1 MKKLALVLA
10 VLTALGT
17 GVYLALPSVIRWQ
30 VEKRFPD
37 VSFRDAEVNWQAEV
51 ITFTEVGFDRGW
63 VKGKLDR
70 VTSDWDR
77 THLTVVGGDI
87 EVDLDARRDEPG
99 GTGEGQKRTLEVSG
113 LTARVKRGS
122 HRATLTEARLE
133 GSRVCFKSAS
143 VENPAL
149 TVEGGCVERD
159 GSAAS
164 AEKVESMKGATVQGV
179 EVGTVVATGV
189 EADLRAKSGK
199 AKSVTTTVTLEG
211 QTLPVEA
218 TGVEAQ
224 HGETGSLKLATLRT
238 KHPWLAPDWTTIED
252 VAVTRGKEVT
262 VRVGPSTIHVEP
274 DTLTVWGDEP
284 CETWASSL
292 PKALRT
298 PPLDT
303 VKLSGSTSFR
313 VTLRP
318 KPSLTIKSA
327 CKATCSTMPNLRKA
341 FTYMAYTS
349 KGERFERT
357 SGPGTKEWMPI
368 GFMGHMPVA
377 VPALEDPGFASHRG
391 FITQAFANS
400 LSDNLKQG
408 RFLRGGSTLTMQLA
422 KNLWLNREKT
432 LGRKAQEFLLAQALE
447 SCYSKDE
454 ILELYLNVVEFG
466 PNRYGLAAG
475 TEHWFKKGPGELTP
489 TESFWM
495 ASILPRPSRTGP
507 PTEAA
512 LQRIEKLMKKLA
524 ENGRIPEF
532 VTEAEA
538 EQVDG
543 TGWEA
548 NQ

>member
-1 MKKLALVLA
+1 MKKLAGALLA
-10 VLTALGT
+10 LALCAI
-17 GVYLALPSVIRWQ
+17 GVYLGLPRFVRWQ
-30 VEKRFPD
+30 VERRFPD
-37 VSFRDAEVNWQAEV
+37 VAFREVEVDWQAKTV
-51 ITFTEVGFDRGW
+51 TFTEVGFDRGW

-77 THLTVVGGDI
+77 THVAVVGGDI
-87 EVDLDARRDEPG
+87 DVDLDVHRESS
-99 GTGEGQKRTLEVSG
+99 GETQKRALDASE
-113 LTARVKRGS
+113 LTVRVKRGE
-122 HRATLTEARLE
+122 HRATLTEARLD
-133 GSRVCFKSAS
+133 GSKVCFKTA
-143 VENPAL
+143 VVTKPAL
-149 TVEGGCVERD
+149 TVEEGCVERD
-159 GSAAS
+159 GSWAS
-164 AEKVESMKGATVQGV
+164 ASKALASGLTLHGV
-179 EVGTVVATGV
+179 EVGQVVATGI
-189 EADLRAKSGK
+189 EINPKDKMATAKTI
-199 AKSVTTTVTLEG
+199 TTTVVLEG

-218 TGVEAQ
+218 TGVTASRDPQ
-224 HGETGSLKLATLRT
+224 QDTIKLTTLRT
-238 KHPWLAPDWTTIED
+238 KHPWLAPDWTTVED

-262 VRVGPSTIHVEP
+262 VRVGPSTVHVEP
-274 DTLTVWGDEP
+274 DTLTVWGDES
-284 CETWASSL
+284 CQTWASSL

-303 VKLSGSTSFR
+303 VKLTGSTSFR

-318 KPSLTIKSA
+318 KPSLTITST
-327 CKATCSTMPNLRKA
+327 CKATCSTMPDLRRA

-349 KGERFERT
+349 KGARFERT
-357 SGPGTKEWMPI
+357 SGRGTKEWVPI
-368 GFMGHMPVA
+368 AFMGHMPLA
-377 VPALEDPGFASHRG
+377 VPTLEDPGFAKHRG

-400 LSDNLKQG
+400 LTDNLKQG

-447 SCYSKDE
+447 SCYQKDE

-466 PNRYGLAAG
+466 PDKYGAAAG
-475 TEHWFKKGPGELTP
+475 SEHWFKKAPGELTP

-512 LQRIEKLMKKLA
+512 LARTEKLMKRLA

-532 VTEAEA
+532 VTEEEA
-538 EQVDG
+538 EQMDD

>member
-1 MKKLALVLA
+1 MKKLAWALAALA
-10 VLTALGT
+10 VCALGA
-17 GVYLALPSVIRWQ
+17 YLSFPRIVRWQ
-30 VEKRFPD
+30 VERRFPD
-37 VSFRDAEVNWQAEV
+37 VAFSEVAVTWGEGTL
-51 ITFTEVGFDRGW
+51 TFTGVGFDRGW

-70 VTSDWDR
+70 VTSDWER
-77 THLTVVGGDI
+77 TRLTVVGGDI
-87 EVDLDARRDEPG
+87 EVDLDARRE
-99 GTGEGQKRTLEVSG
+99 GTGEAQKRTLEASG
-113 LTARVKRGS
+113 LTVRVKRGK
-122 HRATLTEARLE
+122 HQATLTEARLE
-133 GSRVCFKSAS
+133 GSRVCFKTAVVVS
-143 VENPAL
+143 PPL
-149 TVEGGCVERD
+149 TVEDGCVERD
-159 GSAAS
+159 GTSAT
-164 AEKVESMKGATVQGV
+164 AEKVSAAELPVQGV
-179 EVGTVVATGV
+179 EVGPVVATGV
-189 EADLRAKSGK
+189 EVNIQGKSAKV
-199 AKSVTTTVTLEG
+199 KSVTTTVTLEG

-224 HGETGSLKLATLRT
+224 HGETDSLKLATLRT

-262 VRVGPSTIHVEP
+262 VQVGPSTIHVEP

-284 CETWASSL
+284 CQTWASAL
-292 PKALRT
+292 PKALQT

-303 VKLSGSTSFR
+303 MKLTGSTSFR

-327 CKATCSTMPNLRKA
+327 CKATCSTMPNLRRA
-341 FTYMAYTS
+341 FRYMAYTS

-357 SGPGTKEWMPI
+357 SGRGTKGWMPI
-368 GFMGHMPVA
+368 GLMGHMPVA

-400 LSDNLKQG
+400 LTDNLKQG
-408 RFLRGGSTLTMQLA
+408 RFLRGGSTLTMQLV
-422 KNLWLNREKT
+422 KNLWLTREKT

-447 SCYSKDE
+447 SCYQKDE

-466 PNRYGLAAG
+466 PDQYGAAAG
-475 TEHWFKKGPGELTP
+475 AEHWFKKGPGELTP

-512 LQRIEKLMKKLA
+512 LARVEKLMKKLA

-532 VTEAEA
+532 VSEADDA
-538 EQVDG
+538 DAA
-543 TGWEA
+543 GWEA
-548 NQ
+548 SP